1 MSANNQRKL
10 VLYQGNIYGVTV
22 NDFPL
27 GKQKKDYLLNQFNTY
42 PSLQT
47 YSSEGYPNLDLAE
60 RVMNFNIEKEAFYSS
75 IKGSLKELGLPFLP
89 LNQVITAKNLCKTLE
104 IHSIKSKSVNRHSFY
119 FSFILPKNNKPV
131 YKSGITIDA
140 IESRLQAVTGKN
152 EVNVVIFKIENMSK
166 NKAKEIESIPNKN
179 TRILRAKIENQNEV
193 TSGKNECYKINSLNI
208 LLLSHLLLSIPEVE
222 PSRSKILR
230 CLTVF
235 LKLLTPVIIYRYNEW
250 NLKQKFNMC

>member
-27 GKQKKDYLLNQFNTY
+27 GKQKKDYLLTQFNTY
-42 PSLQT
+42 PSLQI
-47 YSSEGYPNLDLAE
+47 YSSEGYPNLDFAE
-60 RVMNFNIEKEAFYSS
+60 RVMKFNKEKRDFHRSMQDL
-75 IKGSLKELGLPFLP
+75 LKDLGLACLP
-89 LNQVITAKNLCKTLE
+89 LNEVISAKNLCKTLE
-104 IHSIKSKSVNRHSFY
+104 IHSEKAKSVKRSSFY

-131 YKSGITIDA
+131 YKSGTTIDV

-152 EVNVVIFKIENMSK
+152 EVNVVIFKIENISK

-193 TSGKNECYKINSLNI
+193 TSGKTECYKINLLNV

-235 LKLLTPVIIYRYNEW
+235 LKLLTPVIIYRYNVW
-250 NLKQKFNMC
+250 SLKTKV